1 MAFSPTHSENDAE
14 DEITVFENDRNG
26 QGINED
32 ELVRKRSDSKIKKLR
47 RRLSEGLRLSLPT
60 SLGKDQTLENDHID
74 AVLPPEE
81 LPSKPVSV
89 QKTAVRRVHSDITTL
104 QTPQPDILPVRT
116 RERLRRTY
124 SENPDDERRRPR
136 SVSFTSPPE
145 SPFGKMNHYHKLE
158 LLGEGS
164 YASVFKGISNI
175 TKQTVALKE
184 IRLQPEEG
192 APFTAIREASLL
204 QELKHANV
212 VKLHDIVHTR
222 DTLMFVFEYL
232 HTDLSHYLEKY
243 PSGLHPHN
251 AKLFLLQLLRGLKY
265 CHDKRILHRDI
276 KPQNLLLNENGELKL
291 ADFGL
296 AREKSVPSHTY
307 SNEVVTLWYRPPDV
321 LLGSTEYSTSLDMW
335 GVGCIFGEML
345 SGRALFQGQ
354 KGPSD
359 QLNKIWQLLGTP
371 TKETWPEVVNYPD
384 YAKGNLTSHHPRQ
397 ICSVIP
403 VFQHDSIG
411 EDLLKRFL
419 RYEPKRRISAEDG
432 LKHPYFQDLPRALF
446 SLPGRLSV
454 FSLPGVELVRH

>member
-1 MAFSPTHSENDAE
+1 MAMSPTHSGKAAE
-14 DEITVFENDRNG
+14 DEITVFEKDTNEH
-26 QGINED
+26 GINETAS
-32 ELVRKRSDSKIKKLR
+32 VRKRSDSKIKKLR
-47 RRLSEGLRLSLPT
+47 RRLSEGLRLSLPIA
-60 SLGKDQTLENDHID
+60 LGKEQTFQDDHID
-74 AVLPPEE
+74 SVFPHVEPP
-81 LPSKPVSV
+81 SQTAPVK
-89 QKTAVRRVHSDITTL
+89 KTAVRRVHSDITSL
-104 QTPQPDILPVRT
+104 QTPQPDFLPVRT

-124 SENPDDERRRPR
+124 SENPDDGQPRPR

-145 SPFGKMNHYHKLE
+145 SPFGKMINYHKLE

-212 VKLHDIVHTR
+212 VKLHDIVHTK

-251 AKLFLLQLLRGLKY
+251 AKLFLLQLLRGLNY

-276 KPQNLLLNENGELKL
+276 KPQNLLLSENGELKL

-371 TKETWPEVVNYPD
+371 TKDSWPEVVNYPE
-384 YAKGNLTSHHPRQ
+384 YSKGNQTAFYPRR
-397 ICSVIP
+397 ICTIIP
-403 VFQHDSIG
+403 VFQHDLVG

-419 RYEPKRRISAEDG
+419 RYEPKRRISAEDS
-432 LKHPYFQDLPRALF
+432 LKHPFFQDLPRALF
-446 SLPGRLSV
+446 CLPGRLSV

>member
-1 MAFSPTHSENDAE
+1 MLKQSKLTTSKVQDIKCVHFGR
-14 DEITVFENDRNG
+14 VY
-26 QGINED
+26 GIADGNC
-32 ELVRKRSDSKIKKLR
+32 VRKRSDSKIKKLR
-47 RRLSEGLRLSLPT
+47 RRLSQGLRLSLPLA
-60 SLGKDQTLENDHID
+60 LGKEQSYEDGHID
-74 AVLPPEE
+74 SVLQSVEHP
-81 LPSKPVSV
+81 LPNSAGKKVV
-89 QKTAVRRVHSDITTL
+89 VRRVHSDITTL
-104 QTPQPDILPVRT
+104 QTPQPDVLPVRT

-124 SENPDDERRRPR
+124 SDNPNPNEERPRSR
-136 SVSFTSPPE
+136 SVSFTAPPE
-145 SPFGKMNHYHKLE
+145 SPFGKMNYYHKLE

-204 QELKHANV
+204 QELKHANI
-212 VKLHDIVHTR
+212 VKLHDIVHTK

-251 AKLFLLQLLRGLKY
+251 AKLFLLQLLRGLNY

-371 TKETWPEVVNYPD
+371 TKDTWPEVVNYPE
-384 YAKGNLTSHHPRQ
+384 YSKENITAFYPRR
-397 ICSVIP
+397 ISSVIP
-403 VFQHDSIG
+403 VFQYDTIG

-419 RYEPKRRISAEDG
+419 RYEPRRRISAEDS
-432 LKHPYFQDLPRALF
+432 LKHPYFQDLPRSLF
-446 SLPGRLSV
+446 SLPGNLSV
-454 FSLPGVELVRH
+454 FSLPGIDLIHH